1 MAEIKLKNSFLDVSA
16 KGQKVLV
23 IVPHED
29 DEINVAGSVMYS
41 YVQKGADVYC
51 VFTTNG
57 DYSFWARTRM
67 HEAWR
72 SLQTLGVQH
81 VIFLGYGDTSNHY
94 PGGHWFYSPEEAVT
108 APSGHNETYGCND
121 FPDYAFAKRGI
132 HRPYCRQSI
141 KTDLKDLMDDIR
153 ADIIFAVDADVHI
166 DHRATS
172 ILFEEAL
179 GELLCRPGN
188 TYNPIVFKGFLYTE
202 KHAFEWLPADD
213 KRPSMHIGF
222 NINDPFFKP
231 LGAEITSILETNKDI
246 AFHFHVFVDS
256 YSPENKDNLEKTAKK
271 YGCNIYLYV
280 MDMSIYQNFH
290 IKVARFSR
298 VTYIRIVMPWIL
310 RHYTDHYLYLDSDMI
325 CVGSLKQFLTTDLEG
340 KAIGALTYHT
350 PDRVAFLKMKQ
361 DVYFSDGLMWID
373 VNEWI
378 REKITERVFSY
389 QGADPR
395 RFKGQTQDLLNLVID
410 GNMKPIPNLFHHK
423 IKILVSKAS

>member
-1 MAEIKLKNSFLDVSA
+1 MAN
-16 KGQKVLV
+16 Q
-23 IVPHED
+23 
-29 DEINVAGSVMYS
+29 
-41 YVQKGADVYC
+41 
-51 VFTTNG
+51 FTT
-57 DYSFWARTRM
+57 DYFE
-67 HEAWR
+67 H
-72 SLQTLGVQH
+72 
-81 VIFLGYGDTSNHY
+81 
-94 PGGHWFYSPEEAVT
+94 
-108 APSGHNETYGCND
+108 
-121 FPDYAFAKRGI
+121 AK
-132 HRPYCRQSI
+132 
-141 KTDLKDLMDDIR
+141 
-153 ADIIFAVDADVHI
+153 
-166 DHRATS
+166 
-172 ILFEEAL
+172 
-179 GELLCRPGN
+179 
-188 TYNPIVFKGFLYTE
+188 LYTE

-256 YSPENKDNLEKTAKK
+256 YSPENKDNLEKTAQK

-361 DVYFSDGLMWID
+361 DIYFSDGLMWID
-373 VNEWI
+373 ISEWI
-378 REKITERVFSY
+378 KEKITEKVFSY

-423 IKILVSKAS
+423 NKDFSVQGILIHYSGRDKPWELVLDSDDELWRHYLDISFWESMHNPMPPKKPSYYHSFKKMAEVYGERGETWKRIQCLFWYSVLKIRYKL